1 MNSKQKTKTGIIGGG
16 PAGVFAAIFASE
28 NTDNEIVIIDK
39 QDILKTLLPTGGGR
53 CNLAFGEFDF
63 KELVKY
69 YPRGEKFLL
78 SVFSR
83 FSTADT
89 IAFFEQIGVKT
100 YMQEDFRIFP
110 ESDCSS
116 DVRNKLLKIIKKRNI
131 KTIKDEV
138 TDIKIKNGKFLI
150 RTKNKTIP
158 VDNLVIATGGKGTGQ
173 KFAKKLGHNIIPQKP
188 ALCALKTEEQDFF
201 DLSGLTL
208 KNISADVFFENKK
221 ITKQTGNLLFTHF
234 GISGPLSYKISSYC
248 AYLDFNKEKPLK
260 IKINITNQENF
271 EELLIEKIKKN
282 PKKNIINITD
292 AYIPHGLAEKI
303 LLKNKIST
311 QTKGGQLKKEERKKI
326 IKILTEFSL
335 NITGTKNGEEIV
347 TAGGVDLKE
356 IKPKTLESKIVKN
369 LYFCG
374 EVLDI
379 DGLTGGFNLQN
390 CWTTGYICGT
400 ALK

>member
-1 MNSKQKTKTGIIGGG
+1 MNSKQKIKTGIIGGG

-28 NTDNEIVIIDK
+28 NPDNEILIIDK

-89 IAFFEQIGVKT
+89 IAFFEKIGVKT
-100 YMQEDFRIFP
+100 YIQEDFRIFP
-110 ESDCSS
+110 VSNSSS
-116 DVRNKLLKIIKKRNI
+116 DVRNKLLEKIKKRNI
-131 KTIKDEV
+131 KTIKEEV
-138 TDIKIKNGKFLI
+138 TDTEIKNGKFLI
-150 RTKNKTIP
+150 KTKNRTIL

-208 KNISADVFFENKK
+208 KNISAGVFFANKK
-221 ITKQTGNLLFTHF
+221 ITTQTGDLLFTHS

-248 AYLDFNKEKPLK
+248 TYLDFKKEKPLR
-260 IKINITNQENF
+260 IKINITNRENF
-271 EELLIEKIKKN
+271 EELLIESIKKN
-282 PKKNIINITD
+282 PKKDIINIIDT
-292 AYIPHGLAEKI
+292 YIPHGLAEKI
-303 LLKNKIST
+303 LLKNQINPK
-311 QTKGGQLKKEERKKI
+311 TKSGQLKKEERKNIVKS
-326 IKILTEFSL
+326 LTEFCL

-356 IKPKTLESKIVKN
+356 IEQKTLESKIVKN

-390 CWTTGYICGT
+390 CWTSGYICGT